1 MKTEMKTET
10 RFDEKV
16 NLTNLMAFELYNW
29 VYSDDIKS
37 IKKLKN
43 IANQILKED
52 KKNKNLNLFK
62 KQEGLNKV
70 YKKNL

>member
-1 MKTEMKTET
+1 MKTET

-62 KQEGLNKV
+62 KQEGLHKV

>member
-1 MKTEMKTET
+1 MKTET